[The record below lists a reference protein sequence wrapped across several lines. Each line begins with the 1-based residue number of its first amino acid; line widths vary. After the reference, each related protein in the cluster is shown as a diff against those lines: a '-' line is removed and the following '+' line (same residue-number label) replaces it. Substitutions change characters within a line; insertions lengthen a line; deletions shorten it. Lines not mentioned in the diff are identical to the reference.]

1 MTEFLNN
8 IKPKRILCNKK
19 ANELINMS
27 SGSMN
32 FMMEPSLEEGSFVEI
47 SPAALDS
54 SVYVGSCPMSIA
66 ADLVLSDH
74 GNNLNKICRLPQVDL
89 EMKD

>member
-1 MTEFLNN
+1 
-8 IKPKRILCNKK
+8 
-19 ANELINMS
+19 
-27 SGSMN
+27 MN
-32 FMMEPSLEEGSFVEI
+32 FVMEPSLEEGSFVEI

-66 ADLVLSDH
+66 AELELADYDADGSPS
-74 GNNLNKICRLPQVDL
+74 KICRLPQVDL